1 MGKFPIKKGTFL
13 VATPGL
19 VDPNFAKTVIL
30 VCEHNKDGTMGL
42 IVNRP
47 TTITLARILPE
58 ELVPKGIRVNA
69 FQGGPVQTD
78 HLLFL
83 HGLEKPGIE
92 QTPVCKGVYLG
103 GTPEALQ
110 QALTSGSDPSA
121 HVRCFLGYSGW
132 GPGQLEN
139 EMKEGAWIVKPA
151 SAPEVFAGDPASLWN
166 RLMGLGAYPFSIGP
180 VSGPDLN

>member
-1 MGKFPIKKGTFL
+1 MKKGSFL
-13 VATPGL
+13 VAAPGL

-47 TTITLARILPE
+47 TKIALARILPE
-58 ELVPKGIRVNA
+58 ELVPKGIQVNA

-83 HGLEKPGIE
+83 HGLDQSGIE

-110 QALTSGSDPSA
+110 KAFAAGSDPSSL
-121 HVRCFLGYSGW
+121 VRCYLGYAGW
-132 GPGQLEN
+132 GPGQLAS

-151 SAPEVFAGDPASLWN
+151 SAPDVFAGDPAGLWN
-166 RLMGLGAYPFSIGP
+166 RLVGLGGLPFSIGP